1 MSDASQQ
8 AYTDQAYA
16 DHGHTDQA
24 IRGCFLDFKQ
34 VVSEPSEIADQFRYI
49 EDGLL
54 VIRAGR
60 VRWFGDWEEGQR
72 RYPDVPVTH
81 YPGKWIVPGFI
92 DTHIHYPQTEMIG
105 AYGEQL
111 LSWLNKHTFPVESQ
125 FGDPLHAQAVADF
138 FIQQLLQHGTTTAL
152 VFATVHPA
160 SVDALF
166 TAASRIHMRLIAGK
180 VMMDRHAPAELC
192 DTPESAYHDSRALI
206 ERWHGHDRLLYALTP
221 RFAPTSSPEQ
231 LASAQRLRT
240 EFPDVYVHTHLSEN
254 QAEVA
259 WVRALFPERT
269 SYLDVYDHYGLT
281 GRRSVFAHGIH
292 LEDEEWD
299 CLHRTESSLAFCP
312 TSNLF
317 LGSGLF
323 RLAEAW
329 RKEVRVGM
337 GTDVGGGTSFS
348 LLQTLNE
355 AYKVMQLQGY
365 SLSALES
372 LYLATLGGAEAL
384 DLADRIGN
392 FNIGQEADFI
402 VLDPLATPLQ
412 QFRQARCQT
421 IEEGLFV
428 LLMLGDDRNIEHTY
442 VHGLKVYQRA

>member
-1 MSDASQQ
+1 MSDVSQQ
-8 AYTDQAYA
+8 KHA
-16 DHGHTDQA
+16 DQA
-24 IRGCFLDFKQ
+24 IRGSFLDFRQ
-34 VVSEPSEIADQFRYI
+34 VVSQSEEIADQFRHI
-49 EDGLL
+49 QDGLL

-60 VRWFGDWEEGQR
+60 VLWFGAWAEGR
-72 RYPDVPVTH
+72 DLYPDIPVTH
-81 YPGKWIVPGFI
+81 YPDKWIVPGFI

-111 LSWLNKHTFPVESQ
+111 LNWLNKHTFPVEAQ
-125 FGDPLHAQAVADF
+125 FGDIAHAEVVADF

-152 VFATVHPA
+152 VFATVHPE
-160 SVDALF
+160 SVEALF

-180 VMMDRHAPAELC
+180 VLMDRHAPEDLR
-192 DTPESAYHDSRALI
+192 DTPESAYSDSRDLI
-206 ERWHGHDRLLYALTP
+206 EKWHGHDRLLYAITP

-231 LASAQRLRT
+231 LQAAQRLRA
-240 EFPDVYVHTHLSEN
+240 EYPNVYVHTHLSEN
-254 QAEVA
+254 QAEIA

-299 CLHRTESSLAFCP
+299 CLHRTGSSLAFCP

-337 GTDVGGGTSFS
+337 GTDVGAGTSFS

-365 SLSALES
+365 SLSALEA
-372 LYLATLGGAEAL
+372 LYLATLGGADAL

-392 FNIGQEADFI
+392 FNVGQEADFI
-402 VLDPLATPLQ
+402 VLDPSATPLQ
-412 QFRQARCQT
+412 HFRQARCQS
-421 IEEGLFV
+421 IEERLFV
-428 LLMLGDDRNIEHTY
+428 LIMLGDDRNIAYTY
-442 VHGLKVYQRA
+442 VSGQPVYQRS